1 MVTVVLQVLSEDVSV
16 ETLLYK
22 QSQLRYV
29 VLFDFSSPPINLEV
43 SEPRAIRLELIK
55 RYKNKINDWCR
66 SAASD
71 AANGQA

>member
-29 VLFDFSSPPINLEV
+29 VLFDFSSPPLTW
-43 SEPRAIRLELIK
+43 RLVNRE
-55 RYKNKINDWCR
+55 
-66 SAASD
+66 
-71 AANGQA
+71 Q